1 MKIITKIVGG
11 LGNQMFQYAIGR
23 SMALRYDAELLL
35 DVYDFKTYRR
45 PYHLD
50 NFQILE
56 NYLSDTDAQ
65 HYRRFEN
72 RYSPAIILEN
82 FKPITKRKYRLEK
95 PTEYFKFI
103 PDFLDIGKKETVYLN
118 GYWQNEKYFQ
128 DIRDILLNEFS
139 LKSEKS
145 LPATDI
151 STKIKE
157 MNCIAVHFRRGE
169 DQLNK
174 SKYGVP
180 PMEYYE
186 KALKT
191 IVESGVQNPYVII
204 FTNDPEWV
212 KVNFKPP
219 VSHEYAVDLNLTD
232 FQELA
237 LMSYCNHHII
247 ANSTFSWWGAW
258 LGNAENKIVIAPNR
272 WLRSGNYDTS
282 GIYSEKWIKL

>member
-1 MKIITKIVGG
+1 MKIISKIVGG

-23 SMALRYDAELLL
+23 SMALKYNAELLL

-50 NFQILE
+50 NFKIQE
-56 NYLSDTDAQ
+56 NYLPDTEAQ
-65 HYRRFEN
+65 RYRRYET
-72 RYSPAIILEN
+72 RYSPAIMFEN
-82 FKPITKRKYRLEK
+82 LKPITKRKYRLEK
-95 PTEYFKFI
+95 PKEYFKFI
-103 PDFLDIGKKETVYLN
+103 PEFLNPGHNEIVYLN
-118 GYWQNEKYFQ
+118 GYWQNEKYFK
-128 DIRDILLNEFS
+128 DIRDILLNELE
-139 LKSEKS
+139 LKPENN
-145 LPATDI
+145 LNVMDI
-151 STKIKE
+151 FKKTKE
-157 MNCIAVHFRRGE
+157 MDCIAVHFRRGE

-180 PMEYYE
+180 SLEYYKE
-186 KALKT
+186 ALKT
-191 IVESGVQNPYVII
+191 IVESGIQNPHVII

-212 KVNFKPP
+212 KDNFTPTM
-219 VSHEYAVDLNLTD
+219 SHEYAVDLGLTD

-237 LMSYCNHHII
+237 LMSYCNHFIV

-272 WLRSGNYDTS
+272 CLRSGNYDTS